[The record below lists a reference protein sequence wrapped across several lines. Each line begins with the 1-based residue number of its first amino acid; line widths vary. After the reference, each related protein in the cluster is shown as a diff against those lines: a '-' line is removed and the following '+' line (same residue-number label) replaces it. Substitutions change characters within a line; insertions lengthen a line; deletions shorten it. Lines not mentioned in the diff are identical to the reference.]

1 MLVAALGN
9 PLYRRLVDFRIFSV
23 LAWSNSKFFLEYFIE
38 LGKGGIAD
46 GHSHVNDF

>member
-1 MLVAALGN
+1 MVAALGN
-9 PLYRRLVDFRIFSV
+9 PLYRRLVDFRVFPI
-23 LAWSNSKFFLEYFIE
+23 LAGGNSKFFLEYLIE